1 MKAWIYS
8 LKKGKIQIIWSD
20 RTICPTYPQKGNV
33 VIKFPQTKNFIF
45 WRVDNNFYLQGI
57 WSKQKFQP
65 NLQPKLDILDSDFG
79 SSNKKLQGKEKKFWI
94 KKSKSG
100 SRFYRGG

>member
-1 MKAWIYS
+1 MKAWICS
-8 LKKGKIQIIWSD
+8 LRKGKIQMIWID

-33 VIKFPQTKNFIF
+33 VIKFTQTKNFIF

-65 NLQPKLDILDSDFG
+65 NLQPKLDILDF
-79 SSNKKLQGKEKKFWI
+79 QRKKFWI